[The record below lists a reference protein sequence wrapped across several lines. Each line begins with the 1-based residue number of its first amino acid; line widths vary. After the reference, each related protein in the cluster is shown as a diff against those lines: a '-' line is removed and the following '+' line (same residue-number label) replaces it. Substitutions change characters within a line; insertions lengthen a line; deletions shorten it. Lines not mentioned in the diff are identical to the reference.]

1 MSGLRAARLSELILV
16 TGGSVYGGNSRD
28 EETFRFY
35 QLSDISSCTGASI
48 WRNSRSL
55 VRDRKDEKGALL
67 PCGRWPQPILLWY
80 CKTNKKQLSSPPSSP
95 PLFTILSWL
104 LPNTILH
111 PISYHCF
118 HNYRLHSPQSSCGAL
133 RYMHLCIIRLLDG
146 WNEMKRQT
154 LIMNAILNHR
164 HNFGDQHNHVK

>member
-1 MSGLRAARLSELILV
+1 MSGLRAARLSELIIV

-48 WRNSRSL
+48 WRNNRSL
-55 VRDRKDEKGALL
+55 VRDRNNEKGALL

-95 PLFTILSWL
+95 PLFLDFVNGPFVALSETGDL
-104 LPNTILH
+104 APSDQFLDFSFP
-111 PISYHCF
+111 SYDRFRRRAKEAFPHTTASGGSVC
-118 HNYRLHSPQSSCGAL
+118 Q
-133 RYMHLCIIRLLDG
+133 
-146 WNEMKRQT
+146 Q
-154 LIMNAILNHR
+154 
-164 HNFGDQHNHVK
+164 